1 MFSAKNSKEG
11 IISIITSTYN
21 NANFISQAI
30 KSVLA
35 QTYDNWEMIIVDD
48 GSSDETEDVVKRF
61 KDSRIHYFFLKHSGI
76 PAISRNIGI
85 RHSRGEFIAFLDA
98 DDKWLPLKLE
108 MQVAFLRAN
117 PEIALVYGLSKTFG
131 LISTDTYLKSGFSD
145 KIFYKLIESN
155 FIPCLTVMIRSS
167 VLQDVGIFDEDEEI
181 KFAEDWELWL
191 RISRKHS
198 IGFIPEVLGYYRVHK
213 TGHSHSESQIQ
224 RATKVLEKIN
234 RKGWINDEN
243 VSSLK
248 IQLRFDHALKTLQ
261 HGNRESLPE
270 LFRFAFKDFP
280 TISQKAKAFASIC
293 LTFCPKLRYA
303 IFRWKFVWRKSIYS
317 KD

>member
-1 MFSAKNSKEG
+1 MKSYFKKSFVSVVMP
-11 IISIITSTYN
+11 TYN
-21 NANFISQAI
+21 NEQFIGDAIESVLDQTYKQLELIIIDNFSDDNTEELVLSYNDPRVKYMKFKNNGIIAASRNVAI
-30 KSVLA
+30 K
-35 QTYDNWEMIIVDD
+35 
-48 GSSDETEDVVKRF
+48 
-61 KDSRIHYFFLKHSGI
+61 HST
-76 PAISRNIGI
+76 
-85 RHSRGEFIAFLDA
+85 GEFIAFLDA

-108 MQVAFLRAN
+108 RQVACLRAN

-131 LISTDTYLKSGFSD
+131 LISTDTYLKSGFSG

-167 VLQDVGIFDEDEEI
+167 VLQNVGIFDEDEEI

-191 RISRKHS
+191 RISRKYS
-198 IGFIPEVLGYYRVHK
+198 IGFVPEVLGCYRVHK

-234 RKGWINDEN
+234 RKGWINDKN

-248 IQLRFDHALKTLQ
+248 IQLRFNHALKTLH

-270 LFRFAFKDFP
+270 LFKSAFKDFP
-280 TISQKAKAFASIC
+280 AVSQKAKAFASIC
-293 LTFCPKLRYA
+293 LTFCPKLRYT
-303 IFRWKFVWRKSIYS
+303 IFRWKFAWRKSIYS